1 MTMTTPR
8 RDSMP
13 GSAHASA
20 QRFAIDADL
29 TARFV
34 REVAPLR
41 ERLCRNAF
49 GLTGNHCEAEDLVQ
63 ETMLK
68 AYSAFHS
75 FRPETNLKAWLLRI
89 MVNSHINHY
98 RRARHYPVLYCTD
111 ELTDQHLAKVS
122 ARPTATGLHSAEEQ
136 WLDALPSHDITAA
149 MRALPEQF
157 REVVYYHDVEGL
169 SYREIAALLNIPCGT
184 VVSRLHRGHQRLRG
198 LLVTQR
204 ADRRQAQ

>member
-20 QRFAIDADL
+20 QRCAIDADL

-49 GLTGNHCEAEDLVQ
+49 GLTGNYCEAEDLVQ

-98 RRARHYPVLYCTD
+98 RRARHHPVLYCTD
-111 ELTDQHLAKVS
+111 ELTDQHLATVS